1 MVHPD
6 RQAARLAAP
15 TLALKLA
22 NEAKKPNQMAES
34 MAGVPVE
41 DPAAVA
47 SFSAAS
53 NTVLNYQN

>member
-1 MVHPD
+1 LQP
-6 RQAARLAAP
+6 P

-34 MAGVPVE
+34 MAMAGVPVE
-41 DPAAVA
+41 DPAVTAA

-53 NTVLNYQN
+53 NTSVAHQLQL